1 MGVDGPAMISDT
13 VSTGVHHGLTVEEAA
28 KRLHDYGPNL
38 LPSSPKRPIWAI
50 ALKLTLEPV
59 FLLLLGAG
67 MIYLALGD
75 PIDAIVLLVFVVLSG
90 AISVVQEKRADSI
103 LESLRDLSAPRTL
116 VVRSGET
123 VRIPGQ
129 DVVTG
134 DLMVLVA
141 GDRIAAD
148 GQLDPGAQVTV
159 DESMLTGESE
169 PVTKSASE
177 GGERAYVYS
186 STMVVSGRGLA
197 TVTATGRESRV
208 GKIGAAL
215 ETITETPSSLNREI
229 SGFIKG
235 FGILA
240 LITSVVVTVS
250 YGLSQHDWLEATL
263 AGITV
268 AMGLLPEEF
277 AVVLVVFLAMG
288 AWRISRHQVLTRDRV
303 GIETLGSA
311 TVLCT
316 DKTGTLTHNS
326 MSVMALWSPESLKP
340 SLMSHNSIQAL
351 IESDKHV
358 LHVAKLACDP
368 MSADPMEQAI
378 LTAWNQR
385 SSETQH
391 GYLENRAAQRICRE
405 YPVGPGFLAMTNAWS
420 NLVPDEL
427 FLAMKGAP
435 ETVINQCDLT
445 QSARESVYQQLN
457 IMASGGL
464 RVLALASA
472 ASTELAL
479 PNSQSS
485 LQMKFVGLVG
495 LADPLRE
502 EVPESVQACLKAGIR
517 VVMITGDHPHTAI
530 AIAQQASI
538 VDLGEHQE
546 DVLMTGRELD
556 AITDAEL
563 TAKIEEVRVFARV
576 QPLQKL
582 RIVRALQARGHV
594 VAMTGDGVNDAPAL
608 KAANIGI
615 AMGERGTDVA
625 RESATLVLLKD
636 DFSSIVKAVSR
647 GRQIYANLRKAIG
660 FIVSIHVPIAGLSV
674 FPILFGQPMLF
685 LPVHIAFLE
694 MVIDPVSSFVYES
707 QPADPAL
714 MTQAPRPANESLYP
728 IHMMIESLGLGV
740 VGLLVLL
747 GLNVALEGFNLPEY
761 QIRTV
766 VFIGLVATGFAIVS
780 LNLHS
785 RKLIK
790 IDVLKT
796 NRSFLLI
803 ASCTLVLLAILVFV
817 PQMREI
823 FKFHEIPALWFLGAI
838 TGGFSISFL
847 LGLVF
852 RRAVHKLFPR
862 NPSY

>member
-1 MGVDGPAMISDT
+1 
-13 VSTGVHHGLTVEEAA
+13 
-28 KRLHDYGPNL
+28 
-38 LPSSPKRPIWAI
+38 
-50 ALKLTLEPV
+50 
-59 FLLLLGAG
+59 
-67 MIYLALGD
+67 MIYLVLGD
-75 PIDAIVLLVFVVLSG
+75 PIDAIVLLVFVFLSG
-90 AISVVQEKRADSI
+90 AISVIQEKRADSI

-116 VVRSGET
+116 VMRSGET

-129 DVVTG
+129 DVVAG

-148 GQLDPGAQVTV
+148 GWLDPGSQVTV

-169 PVTKSASE
+169 PVTKSAA
-177 GGERAYVYS
+177 GGSKRAHVYS
-186 STMVVSGRGLA
+186 GTMVVSGRGLA
-197 TVTATGRESRV
+197 VVTATGRETRV
-208 GKIGAAL
+208 GKIGLAL

-229 SGFIKG
+229 AGFIKG

-240 LITSVVVTVS
+240 LITSAVVIVS
-250 YGLSQHDWLEATL
+250 YGLSQHDWLGATL

-311 TVLCT
+311 TVLCA
-316 DKTGTLTHNS
+316 DETGTLTHNR
-326 MSVMALWSPESLKP
+326 MSVVALWSPESLELKFAP
-340 SLMSHNSIQAL
+340 HNSIQSL
-351 IESDKHV
+351 NESGKHL
-358 LHVAKLACDP
+358 LHVATLACNP

-378 LTAWNQR
+378 LSAWSQR
-385 SSETQH
+385 SPETQH
-391 GYLENRAAQRICRE
+391 GHVDDHAAQKICRE
-405 YPVGPGFLAMTNAWS
+405 YHLEAGFLAMTNAWS
-420 NLVPDEL
+420 NLLPDGL

-445 QSARESVYQQLN
+445 QSVRESVYKQLN

-472 ASTELAL
+472 ASTDLEL

-502 EVPESVQACLKAGIR
+502 EVSESVQACLKAGIR
-517 VVMITGDHPHTAI
+517 VLMITGDHPHTAM
-530 AIAQQASI
+530 AIALQASI
-538 VDLGEHQE
+538 VDLGGHQE
-546 DVLMTGRELD
+546 NVLMTGRELD
-556 AITDAEL
+556 AITDTEL
-563 TAKIEEVRVFARV
+563 TEKIEQVRVFARV

-582 RIVRALQARGHV
+582 RIVKALQSRGHV

-660 FIVSIHVPIAGLSV
+660 FIISIHVPIAGLSV
-674 FPILFGQPMLF
+674 FPILFGQAMLF

-728 IHMMIESLGLGV
+728 IHMLIESLGLGV
-740 VGLLVLL
+740 IGLLVLL
-747 GLNVALEGFNLPEY
+747 GLNVALEGFDLPEN
-761 QIRTV
+761 QIRTII
-766 VFIGLVATGFAIVS
+766 FIGLVATGFALVF

-790 IDVLKT
+790 TNILKT
-796 NRSFLLI
+796 NRSFFLI

-817 PQMREI
+817 PQIREI
-823 FKFHEIPALWFLGAI
+823 FKFHEIPVLWFWAAI
-838 TGGFSISFL
+838 AGGFSVSFY
-847 LGLVF
+847 LGFVF
-852 RRAVHKLFPR
+852 RRTAHTLLR
-862 NPSY
+862 A

>member
-1 MGVDGPAMISDT
+1 
-13 VSTGVHHGLTVEEAA
+13 
-28 KRLHDYGPNL
+28 
-38 LPSSPKRPIWAI
+38 
-50 ALKLTLEPV
+50 
-59 FLLLLGAG
+59 
-67 MIYLALGD
+67 
-75 PIDAIVLLVFVVLSG
+75 
-90 AISVVQEKRADSI
+90 
-103 LESLRDLSAPRTL
+103 
-116 VVRSGET
+116 
-123 VRIPGQ
+123 
-129 DVVTG
+129 
-134 DLMVLVA
+134 
-141 GDRIAAD
+141 
-148 GQLDPGAQVTV
+148 
-159 DESMLTGESE
+159 
-169 PVTKSASE
+169 
-177 GGERAYVYS
+177 
-186 STMVVSGRGLA
+186 
-197 TVTATGRESRV
+197 
-208 GKIGAAL
+208 
-215 ETITETPSSLNREI
+215 
-229 SGFIKG
+229 
-235 FGILA
+235 
-240 LITSVVVTVS
+240 
-250 YGLSQHDWLEATL
+250 
-263 AGITV
+263 
-268 AMGLLPEEF
+268 
-277 AVVLVVFLAMG
+277 
-288 AWRISRHQVLTRDRV
+288 
-303 GIETLGSA
+303 
-311 TVLCT
+311 
-316 DKTGTLTHNS
+316 
-326 MSVMALWSPESLKP
+326 
-340 SLMSHNSIQAL
+340 
-351 IESDKHV
+351 
-358 LHVAKLACDP
+358 
-368 MSADPMEQAI
+368 
-378 LTAWNQR
+378 
-385 SSETQH
+385 
-391 GYLENRAAQRICRE
+391 
-405 YPVGPGFLAMTNAWS
+405 
-420 NLVPDEL
+420 
-427 FLAMKGAP
+427 
-435 ETVINQCDLT
+435 
-445 QSARESVYQQLN
+445 
-457 IMASGGL
+457 
-464 RVLALASA
+464 
-472 ASTELAL
+472 
-479 PNSQSS
+479 
-485 LQMKFVGLVG
+485 
-495 LADPLRE
+495 
-502 EVPESVQACLKAGIR
+502 
-517 VVMITGDHPHTAI
+517 MITGDHPHTAI

-747 GLNVALEGFNLPEY
+747 GLNIALEGFNLPEY

-785 RKLIK
+785 RKLIR

-817 PQMREI
+817 PQMRKI

-852 RRAVHKLFPR
+852 RRVVHKLFPR